1 MDFGGV
7 LGADAP
13 DPELEQRAAVRAL
26 GFDVAGLVAQRHLED
41 SGSLG
46 VQTSESDGVLVGRT
60 VSRQYTL
67 WRNPD
72 DRDDP
77 VNLAVL
83 DDERRRS
90 LEEVPPWPRP
100 DWLVATVER
109 LRYPMLWEAVQTH
122 WSAPGPTRPTAAE
135 TLVQH
140 VQNVL
145 VNQYRDEHALPD
157 LTAEHTWPT
166 LVDERSVQSG
176 HPPPGR
182 RRRTPGT
189 APRHGPVRARPGRGA
204 RRRPSPDRGA
214 PARRAVP
221 AHHRLRRGGA
231 ARPHRCRP
239 TRQHRTRPAWRHRSG
254 LVRPKRLEHPQFLVR
269 RQPRPPDP
277 SDPAGTLVV
286 DDASH
291 RVDERPR
298 CPACSEERPT
308 GPPREADLADRDPER

>member
-46 VQTSESDGVLVGRT
+46 VQTSESDGMLVRAT

-122 WSAPGPTRPTAAE
+122 RTAPDPTRPTSAE

-140 VQNVL
+140 VQYVL
-145 VNQYRDEHALPD
+145 VNQYRDEHALPE
-157 LTAEHTWPT
+157 LTEHPWPT

-176 HPPPGR
+176 HPVLVDG
-182 RRRTPGT
+182 
-189 APRHGPVRARPGRGA
+189 VERPGLLLDTDPFVLGI
-204 RRRPSPDRGA
+204 
-214 PARRAVP
+214 
-221 AHHRLRRGGA
+221 A
-231 ARPHRCRP
+231 AE
-239 TRQHRTRPAWRHRSG
+239 
-254 LVRPKRLEHPQFLVR
+254 L
-269 RQPRPPDP
+269 D
-277 SDPAGTLVV
+277 
-286 DDASH
+286 
-291 RVDERPR
+291 DERLVTAVFPR
-298 CPACSEERPT
+298 DELPLLTVAFDSAAPL
-308 GPPREADLADRDPER
+308 G

>member
-1 MDFGGV
+1 MSRS
-7 LGADAP
+7 GAKLAAWTSAECSARTRP
-13 DPELEQRAAVRAL
+13 TRRLEQRAAVRAL
-26 GFDVAGLVAQRHLED
+26 GFDVAGLVAQRLLED

-46 VQTSESDGVLVGRT
+46 VQTSESDGVLVRAT

-122 WSAPGPTRPTAAE
+122 RTAPDPTRPTSAE

-140 VQNVL
+140 VQYVL

-157 LTAEHTWPT
+157 LTEHPWPA

-176 HPPPGR
+176 HPVLVDG
-182 RRRTPGT
+182 
-189 APRHGPVRARPGRGA
+189 VERPGLLLDTDPFVLGIAAEA
-204 RRRPSPDRGA
+204 RRRATRDRGA
-214 PARRAVP
+214 PP
-221 AHHRLRRGGA
+221 
-231 ARPHRCRP
+231 
-239 TRQHRTRPAWRHRSG
+239 
-254 LVRPKRLEHPQFLVR
+254 
-269 RQPRPPDP
+269 
-277 SDPAGTLVV
+277 
-286 DDASH
+286 
-291 RVDERPR
+291 
-298 CPACSEERPT
+298 
-308 GPPREADLADRDPER
+308 

>member
-13 DPELEQRAAVRAL
+13 DPELEQRATVRAL

-46 VQTSESDGVLVGRT
+46 VQTSESDGVLVGAT

-122 WSAPGPTRPTAAE
+122 WSAPGRTRPTAAE

-176 HPPPGR
+176 HPVLVDGAERPGLLLDTDPFVLGLAAELDDGR
-182 RRRTPGT
+182 LLTAVLPRDELSLLTVAFDSAVQLDRIAADRPGSIAPDRPGGT
-189 APRHGPVRARPGRGA
+189 A
-204 RRRPSPDRGA
+204 
-214 PARRAVP
+214 
-221 AHHRLRRGGA
+221 
-231 ARPHRCRP
+231 
-239 TRQHRTRPAWRHRSG
+239 
-254 LVRPKRLEHPQFLVR
+254 
-269 RQPRPPDP
+269 
-277 SDPAGTLVV
+277 AG
-286 DDASH
+286 
-291 RVDERPR
+291 
-298 CPACSEERPT
+298 
-308 GPPREADLADRDPER
+308 